1 MKPDD
6 SVPIE
11 DIVSQLNVE
20 SQLGTYFVDPNNN
33 NSILHFTHMIP
44 LLDSKNFLCSDLSE
58 LYSEVSD
65 QFTRFACKLQLI
77 PFDLEKKDLKS

>member
-1 MKPDD
+1 MKPDG

-20 SQLGTYFVDPNNN
+20 SQLGTYFIDPNN
-33 NSILHFTHMIP
+33 NSILHFTHLIP
-44 LLDSKNFLCSDLSE
+44 LLSSKNFLCSDLSE
-58 LYSEVSD
+58 LFSEISD

-77 PFDLEKKDLKS
+77 PFDSEKKDLKS